1 MRRNWNRGFTLI
13 ELLVVIAIIAVL
25 IGLLVPA
32 VQKTRQAARKVAAY
46 QETLAQDVELELNSL
61 EADTGTVNSLLPAV
75 QEGDKESIQ
84 TLARFDSA
92 FAKHESALMILDA
105 ETLSLISQF
114 AQSKSSDGKSALID
128 LHRELV
134 STRTDVIRMHAQLAR
149 VELMLERLSL

>member
-1 MRRNWNRGFTLI
+1 MRRNRNRGFTLI

-61 EADTGTVNSLLPAV
+61 EADTATVNSLLPAV
-75 QEGDKESIQ
+75 QDGDKESIQ

-92 FAKHESALMILDA
+92 FAQHEGALMMLDA

-128 LHRELV
+128 LHRQLV
-134 STRTDVIRMHAQLAR
+134 NTRTDVIRMHAQLAR